1 MKIEKISLE
10 FKDLEMIS
18 EALYRY
24 SKEYEKDYEEGSD
37 ECNAAYLCQLDCL
50 WRSFQSIVNQTA
62 HDIEVLM

>member
-10 FKDLEMIS
+10 FKDLEKIS

-24 SKEYEKDYEEGSD
+24 RKEYEKDYEEGSN
-37 ECNAAYLCQLDCL
+37 ECNATYLCQLDYL
-50 WRSFQSIVNQTA
+50 WRSFQFIVNKGT